1 MAEKKRKFPIWIIVV
16 IVVFFIIGGGIKS
29 NSQSSLSKSTTKSD
43 TPAVI
48 SYDVCDIDTMEKELN
63 DNSLAASEKYKGK
76 YIEVKGKLQ
85 TIDSDGKYISIE
97 STKAEFT
104 LFSLHCSIT
113 DASQRDFIKQIKKGD
128 TITIKGKVTMVGE
141 LLGYSLDIK
150 EISK

>member
-1 MAEKKRKFPIWIIVV
+1 MVEKKRKFPIWIIIAIVV
-16 IVVFFIIGGGIKS
+16 IIIIGGKINS
-29 NSQSSLSKSTTKSD
+29 NSSSSKNTTKND
-43 TPAVI
+43 TAAVI
-48 SYDVCDIDTMEKELN
+48 SYDVCDIDTMEKDLN

-97 STKAEFT
+97 STKAGFT

-141 LLGYSLDIK
+141 ILGYSLDIK
-150 EISK
+150 EISR

>member
-1 MAEKKRKFPIWIIVV
+1 MAEKKRKFPIWIIIAIVV
-16 IVVFFIIGGGIKS
+16 IIIIGGKINS
-29 NSQSSLSKSTTKSD
+29 NSSSSKSTTNSD

-48 SYDVCDIDTMEKELN
+48 SYDLCDIDTMEKELN

-97 STKAEFT
+97 STKAGFT

-141 LLGYSLDIK
+141 ILGYSLDIK
-150 EISK
+150 EISR